1 MVEPMVRRFVFVG
14 AAALA
19 LLSLGCKGPCR
30 QLSEK
35 LCECQASTVAKTSCL
50 QRVAAEETRI
60 GPRSADDAICSKH
73 LDECDCHQINAPE
86 GKVACGLARNPD
98 GGL

>member
-35 LCECQASTVAKTSCL
+35 LGECQASTTAKTSCL
-50 QRVAAEETRI
+50 QRVDAEETRI
-60 GPRSADDAICSKH
+60 GPRWAGAPSCSKH
-73 LDECDCHQINAPE
+73 LDECACDQIKTPE
-86 GKVACGLARNPD
+86 GKVAWELARNPAACM
-98 GGL
+98 